1 MKNSKSLSLLVL
13 LIAFG
18 LGACNSNS
26 TKTTETNNNKTSTT
40 MTTENKIIVDVRT
53 VDEWNNDG
61 HADCSVNY
69 PLDQIESKI
78 EELKKYESVIL
89 VCRSGNRAGIAQGIL
104 KNAGVKN
111 IENLGP
117 WQNVSCN

>member
-18 LGACNSNS
+18 LEACNSNS

-40 MTTENKIIVDVRT
+40 MTTENQIIVDVRT

-78 EELKKYESVIL
+78 EELKKYESVVL
-89 VCRSGNRAGIAQGIL
+89 VCRSGNRASIAQGIL

-117 WQNVSCN
+117 WQNISCN